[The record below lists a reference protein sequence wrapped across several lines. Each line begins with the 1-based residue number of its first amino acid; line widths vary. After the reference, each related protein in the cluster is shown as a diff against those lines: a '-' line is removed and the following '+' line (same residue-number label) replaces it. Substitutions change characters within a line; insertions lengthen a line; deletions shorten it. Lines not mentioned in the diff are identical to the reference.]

1 MAQGKGE
8 RLTLRPNVSHAKH
21 LVGLGQSVLT
31 LFKHIGG
38 LVLVEINVGI
48 VAGGL
53 SERGV
58 KAELH
63 GGLNRHTVESCL
75 GQEA

>member
-1 MAQGKGE
+1 VAQGKGE
-8 RLTLRPNVSHAKH
+8 RLTLRPIVSRAKQ
-21 LVGLGQSVLT
+21 LVGAGQTVLT
-31 LFKHIGG
+31 LFEQIGG

-75 GQEA
+75 GQET